1 MPVTISG
8 DGVFAG
14 LTTVE
19 TVDVKHPDSEDVNIV
34 LADDGSVTLDSIP
47 ASIQSAIDGIP
58 QIAGIGSNVV
68 QTVKT
73 DTFTTTSATAVDVTG
88 LSVTITPSSA
98 TAKVLLIVQWQA
110 VNTSASNDDFTLRR
124 GSTDIYLADSET
136 YSTKNNFENI
146 GASNIGYTIP
156 FSLVYLDSPASASAQ
171 TYVLRAR
178 RQLAGTLRVGSSGSG
193 GNKAVS
199 SITAI
204 EVAA

>member
-19 TVDVKHPDSEDVNIV
+19 TVNVLHPDSEDVNIV

-68 QTVKT
+68 YTERT
-73 DTFTTTSATAVDVTG
+73 TTFTTTSTSFTDWTNVT
-88 LSVTITPSSA
+88 VTITPTSA
-98 TAKVLLIVQWQA
+98 TSKILVALTCPSLANSQDSNFLSQA
-110 VNTSASNDDFTLRR
+110 AMRLVRNSTALFGEARTVRGDGSGTQSPLTL
-124 GSTDIYLADSET
+124 
-136 YSTKNNFENI
+136 
-146 GASNIGYTIP
+146 
-156 FSLVYLDSPASASAQ
+156 VVLDSPATTSATTYKAQ
-171 TYVLRAR
+171 VLA
-178 RQLAGTLRVGSSGSG
+178 QSGTNSFFRGT
-193 GNKAVS
+193 
-199 SITAI
+199 ITVI